1 MRKSILALSLLSL
14 PLMSCSLVLDN
25 LPYVYKV
32 DVNQGNV
39 IDQAMI
45 DQLRP
50 NMTKRQVLFI
60 MGSPMLVDFFHQNRW
75 DYIYSARKGGGDIEQ
90 KAVSIFFEND
100 QIKSIQGDL
109 KPSATPVAKPST
121 EKVVDV
127 PKRDLEKTLWET
139 MKGWVDYGEM
149 EHLDVETTKKAA
161 PTP

>member
-1 MRKSILALSLLSL
+1 MFPMRKSILALSLLSL

-75 DYIYSARKGGGDIEQ
+75 DYIYSARKGGADIEQ

-109 KPSATPVAKPST
+109 KPSATAVPKPST
-121 EKVVDV
+121 DKVVDV

-139 MKGWVDYGEM
+139 LISIGF
-149 EHLDVETTKKAA
+149 
-161 PTP
+161 